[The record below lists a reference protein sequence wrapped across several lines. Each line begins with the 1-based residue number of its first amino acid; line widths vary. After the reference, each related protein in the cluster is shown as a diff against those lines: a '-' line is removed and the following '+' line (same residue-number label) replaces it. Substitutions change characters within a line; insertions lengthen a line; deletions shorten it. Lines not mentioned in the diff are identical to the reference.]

1 MKAGSKEIEISRPS
15 KAAAVAVATALCRG
29 EGQGRLDHPSHK
41 APARLA
47 ERGGYNCSQR
57 LSDALIPSD
66 SKGCRVRQ
74 SDGLVPWRAGCK
86 PGALHAI
93 RVPLQ

>member
-1 MKAGSKEIEISRPS
+1 MSVELNQQRGKWELPTPRPS
-15 KAAAVAVATALCRG
+15 FA
-29 EGQGRLDHPSHK
+29 QSS
-41 APARLA
+41 ARLA

-74 SDGLVPWRAGCK
+74 SDGLVSWRAGCK

-93 RVPLQ
+93 RVPLQFCG